1 MESLIQ
7 QSQSLADPAA
17 VAAAEGV
24 KAMIQSAYMMAINR
38 PRKTDQ
44 ARAKILSACKRP
56 EFAARAQYSKPV
68 GGKAMTGP
76 SIRLAE
82 LAVREWGNIRSD
94 VQVVYEDRMTR
105 RVKVNMLDLETNA
118 SFAKEITISKSVERR
133 DSKGR
138 EVLGERVNS
147 TGQVV
152 FIVAAT
158 DDEIQVKESAM
169 ISKVIRNE
177 GLRLIPSDII
187 DEAMEIAAE
196 TLRNRDA
203 QDPESAKK
211 RMVDAFSEFG
221 VWPQDLEQYLKHPLA
236 QISPVELGEL
246 RKVYQAIKD
255 GDARWSDYIEAPAGE
270 PKQGTADKVKEQI
283 RKTPTKPASPAGI
296 SPAQLQSALR
306 SVGLDLPTVDKY
318 LDRSIYDLPEEQ
330 KADIIANPT
339 ALSKTVS
346 QWLDNREAEKEAG
359 NAQ

>member
-7 QSQSLADPAA
+7 QQSQGLADPAA
-17 VAAAEGV
+17 IAAAEGV
-24 KAMIQSAYMMAINR
+24 KAMIQSAYMMALNR
-38 PRKTDQ
+38 PRKADQ
-44 ARAKILSACKRP
+44 ARAKILAACKRP

-68 GGKAMTGP
+68 GGKSMTGP

-118 SFAKEITISKSVERR
+118 SFAKEITISKTVERR
-133 DSKGR
+133 ESKGR
-138 EVLGERVNS
+138 EVLGERANT
-147 TGQVV
+147 TGQIV

-187 DEAMEIAAE
+187 DEAMEIAQE

-221 VWPQDLEQYLKHPLA
+221 VWPQDLENYLRHPLA
-236 QISPVELGEL
+236 QISPIELGEL

-255 GDARWSDYIEAPAGE
+255 GDARWSDYIEAPAAE
-270 PKQGTADKVKEQI
+270 AKPSTAERVKEQI
-283 RKTPTKPASPAGI
+283 RKPAPSGV
-296 SPAQLQSALR
+296 STAQIQSALR
-306 SVGLDLPTVDKY
+306 GVGLDVKTANDCLG
-318 LDRSIYDLPEEQ
+318 RSIYDLTEEE
-330 KADIIANPT
+330 KAALIADP
-339 ALSKTVS
+339 AAFSKRVS
-346 QWLDNREAEKEAG
+346 AWLDEREAAKESAD
-359 NAQ
+359 AQ